1 MKKIKIIRVRL
12 FALTVAAVMAIVL
25 TSVLGV
31 DAQDEMSGM
40 KMGKKTPPKPAQSGM
55 QMGQG
60 AKKKAP
66 KKSAG
71 MGGKSGGMGMGMKDD
86 MDMDDDMDMEG
97 MCCMKMMGSMGASKM
112 PAKKGMGGMK
122 MSSSALPG
130 FPGMSHLYHIGSTGF
145 FLDHPTHITLTPD
158 QQMTLNRMKEKATLE
173 QSDADRKI
181 AEAEQQMWQLTA
193 ADSPDADKIEAK
205 TREVEK
211 LRADQRL
218 AFIRAVGEAAKVLTP
233 EQQQVLLGAKPAD
246 AKKPMPSKMKMP
258 M

>member
-25 TSVLGV
+25 TSALGV

-40 KMGKKTPPKPAQSGM
+40 KMGKKSPPKPGQSGM

-181 AEAEQQMWQLTA
+181 EAAEQQMWQLTA

-246 AKKPMPSKMKMP
+246 AKKPMASKMKM
-258 M
+258 

>member
-1 MKKIKIIRVRL
+1 ML
-12 FALTVAAVMAIVL
+12 SLTVAAVMAIVSI
-25 TSVLGV
+25 SVMGV
-31 DAQDEMSGM
+31 NAQDEMSGM
-40 KMGKKTPPKPAQSGM
+40 KMGKMNPPKPAQSGM

-71 MGGKSGGMGMGMKDD
+71 MSGMGMEDDMDKDMD
-86 MDMDDDMDMEG
+86 MDMDD

-112 PAKKGMGGMK
+112 AKKKGMGGMK
-122 MSSSALPG
+122 TSSALPG

-145 FLDHPTHITLTPD
+145 FLDHSTHITLTPD
-158 QQMTLNRMKEKATLE
+158 QQMTLNRIKEKATLD

-205 TREVEK
+205 TREIEK

-233 EQQQVLLGAKPAD
+233 EQQQVLLGTKPAD
-246 AKKPMPSKMKMP
+246 AKKPMAAKMKM
-258 M
+258 

>member
-31 DAQDEMSGM
+31 DAQDEMPGM
-40 KMGKKTPPKPAQSGM
+40 KMGKKNPPKPAQPGM

-71 MGGKSGGMGMGMKDD
+71 MGGMGMKDD
-86 MDMDDDMDMEG
+86 MDMDDDMEMEG

-193 ADSPDADKIEAK
+193 ADSPDADQIEAK

-211 LRADQRL
+211 IRADQRL
-218 AFIRAVGEAAKVLTP
+218 AFIRAVGEAAKVLSP
-233 EQQQVLLGAKPAD
+233 EQQQVLLGTKPAD
-246 AKKPMPSKMKMP
+246 AKKPMASKMKM
-258 M
+258 

>member
-1 MKKIKIIRVRL
+1 MKKIKIIRVRML
-12 FALTVAAVMAIVL
+12 LLTVAAVMAIVSI
-25 TSVLGV
+25 SVLGV
-31 DAQDEMSGM
+31 NAQDEMSGM

-55 QMGQG
+55 QMGPG

-71 MGGKSGGMGMGMKDD
+71 MGGMGMEDD
-86 MDMDDDMDMEG
+86 KDMDDDMDMEG

-112 PAKKGMGGMK
+112 AKKKSMGGMK

-158 QQMTLNRMKEKATLE
+158 QQMTLNSIKEKATLD

-181 AEAEQQMWQLTA
+181 EGAEQQMWQLTA
-193 ADSPDADKIEAK
+193 ADSPDANKIEAK

-233 EQQQVLLGAKPAD
+233 EQQQVLLGTKPAD

>member
-1 MKKIKIIRVRL
+1 MINCEKGNAMKKIKIIRVRML
-12 FALTVAAVMAIVL
+12 SLTVAAVMAIAL

-40 KMGKKTPPKPAQSGM
+40 KMGKKNPPKPPQSGM

-60 AKKKAP
+60 AKKKAS

-71 MGGKSGGMGMGMKDD
+71 MSG

-112 PAKKGMGGMK
+112 AKKKSMGGMK
-122 MSSSALPG
+122 MSSALPG

-158 QQMTLNRMKEKATLE
+158 QQMTLNSIKEKATLD

-193 ADSPDADKIEAK
+193 ADSPEADKIEAK
-205 TREVEK
+205 TREIEK
-211 LRADQRL
+211 VRANQRL

-233 EQQQVLLGAKPAD
+233 EQQQVLLGTKPAD
-246 AKKPMPSKMKMP
+246 VKKPMAAKMKM
-258 M
+258 

>member
-25 TSVLGV
+25 TSALGV

-40 KMGKKTPPKPAQSGM
+40 KMGKKTPPKPAQPGM

-71 MGGKSGGMGMGMKDD
+71 MGGMGMEDDMDKDMD
-86 MDMDDDMDMEG
+86 MDMDD

-112 PAKKGMGGMK
+112 AKKKSMGGMK
-122 MSSSALPG
+122 MSSALPG

-145 FLDHPTHITLTPD
+145 FLDHSTHITLTPD
-158 QQMTLNRMKEKATLE
+158 QQMTLNRIKEKATLD
-173 QSDADRKI
+173 QADADRKI
-181 AEAEQQMWQLTA
+181 EGAEQQMWQLTA
-193 ADSPDADKIEAK
+193 ADSPDAGKIEAK
-205 TREVEK
+205 TREIEK

-218 AFIRAVGEAAKVLTP
+218 AFIRAVGEAGKVLTP
-233 EQQQVLLGAKPAD
+233 EQQQVLLGTKPAD
-246 AKKPMPSKMKMP
+246 AKKPMAAKLKMP

>member
-25 TSVLGV
+25 TSALGV

-60 AKKKAP
+60 MKKKAP

-71 MGGKSGGMGMGMKDD
+71 MSGMGMEDD
-86 MDMDDDMDMEG
+86 MDMDKDMDG

-112 PAKKGMGGMK
+112 PTKKGMGGMK
-122 MSSSALPG
+122 MSSALPG

-158 QQMTLNRMKEKATLE
+158 QQMTLNRIKEKATLD

-193 ADSPDADKIEAK
+193 ADSPEASKIEAK
-205 TREVEK
+205 TREIEK

-218 AFIRAVGEAAKVLTP
+218 AFIRAVGEAGKVLTP
-233 EQQQVLLGAKPAD
+233 EQQQVLLGTKPAD
-246 AKKPMPSKMKMP
+246 AKKPMAAKMKMP

>member
-1 MKKIKIIRVRL
+1 MINYERGIAMMKIKIIRVRL
-12 FALTVAAVMAIVL
+12 FALTVAAVIALVSI
-25 TSVLGV
+25 SVLGV

-40 KMGKKTPPKPAQSGM
+40 KMGKKNPPKPAQSGM

-60 AKKKAP
+60 TKKKAP

-71 MGGKSGGMGMGMKDD
+71 MDGMGMEDD
-86 MDMDDDMDMEG
+86 MDMDDEMGG
-97 MCCMKMMGSMGASKM
+97 MCCMKMMGSMGPSKM
-112 PAKKGMGGMK
+112 APKKGMRGMK
-122 MSSSALPG
+122 MSSALPG

-145 FLDHPTHITLTPD
+145 FLDHPTHITLTSD
-158 QQMTLNRMKEKATLE
+158 QQMTLNRMKEKVMLD

-181 AEAEQQMWQLTA
+181 QEAEQNMWQLTA

-205 TREVEK
+205 TREIEK

-233 EQQQVLLGAKPAD
+233 EQQQVLLGTKPAD

>member
-1 MKKIKIIRVRL
+1 ML
-12 FALTVAAVMAIVL
+12 SLTVAAVMAIVSI
-25 TSVLGV
+25 SVMGV
-31 DAQDEMSGM
+31 NAQDEMSGM

-71 MGGKSGGMGMGMKDD
+71 MSGMGMEDD
-86 MDMDDDMDMEG
+86 MDMDMDMDMDD

-112 PAKKGMGGMK
+112 AKKKSMGGMK
-122 MSSSALPG
+122 MSSALPG

-158 QQMTLNRMKEKATLE
+158 QEMTLNRMKEKATLD

-193 ADSPDADKIEAK
+193 ADSPVADKIEAK
-205 TREVEK
+205 TREIEK

-218 AFIRAVGEAAKVLTP
+218 AFIRAVGEAGKVLTP
-233 EQQQVLLGAKPAD
+233 EQQQVLLGTKPAD
-246 AKKPMPSKMKMP
+246 VKKPMAAKMKMP

>member
-1 MKKIKIIRVRL
+1 MKKIKIIRVRIL
-12 FALTVAAVMAIVL
+12 SLTVAAVMAIVL
-25 TSVLGV
+25 TSALGV

-71 MGGKSGGMGMGMKDD
+71 MSGMGMEDD
-86 MDMDDDMDMEG
+86 MDMDKDMDMDG

-112 PAKKGMGGMK
+112 AKTKGMGGMK
-122 MSSSALPG
+122 MSSALPG

-158 QQMTLNRMKEKATLE
+158 QQMTLNRIKEKATLD
-173 QSDADRKI
+173 QSNADRKI
-181 AEAEQQMWQLTA
+181 EEAEQQMWQLTA
-193 ADSPDADKIEAK
+193 ADSPEANKIEAK
-205 TREVEK
+205 TREIEK

-218 AFIRAVGEAAKVLTP
+218 AFIRAVGDAGKVLTP
-233 EQQQVLLGAKPAD
+233 EQQQVLLGTKSAD
-246 AKKPMPSKMKMP
+246 AKKPMASKMKM
-258 M
+258 

>member
-12 FALTVAAVMAIVL
+12 VALTVAAVMAIVSI
-25 TSVLGV
+25 SVLGV

-71 MGGKSGGMGMGMKDD
+71 MGGMGMKDD
-86 MDMDDDMDMEG
+86 MDMDDDMEG

-158 QQMTLNRMKEKATLE
+158 QQMTLNRIKEKATLD
-173 QSDADRKI
+173 QSNADRKI
-181 AEAEQQMWQLTA
+181 EEAEQQMWQLTA
-193 ADSPDADKIEAK
+193 ADSPEANKIEAK
-205 TREVEK
+205 TREIEK

-218 AFIRAVGEAAKVLTP
+218 AFIRAVGEAGKVLTP
-233 EQQQVLLGAKPAD
+233 EQQQVLLGTKPAD
-246 AKKPMPSKMKMP
+246 AKKPMASKMKM
-258 M
+258 